1 MSQLDTIAALK
12 DLVQDVRVNT
22 DLQVVLHE
30 DDSVNLSI
38 IKALTV
44 KGLNPVEYTYVCWCQ
59 SWELCSFG
67 NGIKYISTSKNLRKI
82 KLSSKPRARDKRD
95 VMDPYTIVT

>member
-1 MSQLDTIAALK
+1 MSKLDTIAALK

-30 DDSVNLSI
+30 DDSVNLNV

-44 KGLNPVEYTYVCWCQ
+44 KGPNPVAYTYAC
-59 SWELCSFG
+59 
-67 NGIKYISTSKNLRKI
+67 
-82 KLSSKPRARDKRD
+82 
-95 VMDPYTIVT
+95 